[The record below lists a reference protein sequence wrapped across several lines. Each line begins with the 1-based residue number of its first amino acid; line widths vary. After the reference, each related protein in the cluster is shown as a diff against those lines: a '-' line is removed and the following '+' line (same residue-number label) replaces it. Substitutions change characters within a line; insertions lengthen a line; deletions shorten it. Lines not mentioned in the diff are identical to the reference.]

1 MKSAAYWEKRAIA
14 VMDAG
19 MEEAGKAIACLNRA
33 YRAAAKSIE
42 GEISALFSRY
52 ATKQGLSYADALR
65 DLTGKE
71 YREWRMTLEEYVD
84 RINETG
90 DEALL
95 RELDALSA
103 RSRIT
108 RYQEVLTEIKVQA
121 AELAQKQQEAMDAL
135 LSGAYENGY
144 YRTAFDV
151 QKGLGFGKT
160 LSALPMRAA
169 AEAAAYPWSGAS
181 FSDRIWRNK
190 DRLVQALGDVLTEG
204 LIRGDGVR
212 ELTAKLSAKVE
223 SSRKDAER
231 LMRTET
237 ARVVESAGLRAYG
250 DCEIDEY
257 EILVTLDNRTC
268 PVCGKVDGKRY
279 KTEEA
284 RTGLNLPPLHPNCR
298 CTTVPVFEG
307 LDETASLRAARDE
320 EGGYRLVPGDMTFEQ
335 WRQQLIMT
343 LPKTTPANNMALP
356 IQMGFRDDLGKM
368 RFIPKETEITD
379 VHIIAGKGTST
390 PFRDAEAKAKV
401 YGGSV
406 MDWQKK
412 VGKIES
418 DRYIFDIHWTENSG
432 TVHEFKIKN
441 KSEKKK

>member
-1 MKSAAYWEKRAIA
+1 MKSAAYWKKRATA

-19 MEEAGKAIACLNRA
+19 LEEAEKAIARLNRA
-33 YRAAAKSIE
+33 YHAAAKSIE
-42 GEISALFSRY
+42 GEISALFNRY

-84 RINETG
+84 RINATN
-90 DEALL
+90 DADLL

-135 LSGAYENGY
+135 LSGAYENSY
-144 YRTAFDV
+144 YQTAFDV

-160 LSALPMRAA
+160 LSSLPMRAA

-212 ELTAKLSAKVE
+212 DLTAKLSAKVE

-237 ARVVESAGLRAYG
+237 ARVVESSGLRAYE
-250 DCEIDEY
+250 DCEIGEY
-257 EILVTLDNRTC
+257 EILVTLDGRTC
-268 PVCGKVDGKRY
+268 PVCGRMNGSRY
-279 KTEEA
+279 KTDEA

-298 CTTVPVFEG
+298 CTTVPVFDG
-307 LDETASLRAARDE
+307 LDETASLRAARNE
-320 EGGYRLVPGDMTFEQ
+320 EGGYRLVRGDMTFDEWKSGLHIEDNSDSLNIQLFASRPDYKKQRESSLKKSLRSLTAQVQAHEEKIAHPESFVEDWARKDPRYQEGLLRHWSKERDNFKEQ
-335 WRQQLIMT
+335 ISQIEME
-343 LPKTTPANNMALP
+343 
-356 IQMGFRDDLGKM
+356 IQER
-368 RFIPKETEITD
+368 RRS
-379 VHIIAGKGTST
+379 KG
-390 PFRDAEAKAKV
+390 E
-401 YGGSV
+401 
-406 MDWQKK
+406 
-412 VGKIES
+412 
-418 DRYIFDIHWTENSG
+418 
-432 TVHEFKIKN
+432 
-441 KSEKKK
+441 

>member
-1 MKSAAYWEKRAIA
+1 MKSAAYWEKRAAA

-19 MEEAGKAIACLNRA
+19 MEEAGKAIARLNRA

-84 RINETG
+84 RINATN
-90 DEALL
+90 DADLL

-151 QKGLGFGKT
+151 QKGRGFGKT

-237 ARVVESAGLRAYG
+237 ARVVESAGLRAYE

-257 EILVTLDNRTC
+257 EILVTLDGRTC
-268 PVCGKVDGKRY
+268 PVCGRMDGSRY

-298 CTTVPVFEG
+298 CTTVPVFDG

-320 EGGYRLVPGDMTFEQ
+320 EGGYRLVPGDMTFEEWKAQ
-335 WRQQLIMT
+335 
-343 LPKTTPANNMALP
+343 
-356 IQMGFRDDLGKM
+356 
-368 RFIPKETEITD
+368 ITGSFYD
-379 VHIIAGKGTST
+379 PYPGEKGMSVLS
-390 PFRDAEAKAKV
+390 FERLLVYDKKAK
-401 YGGSV
+401 
-406 MDWQKK
+406 
-412 VGKIES
+412 
-418 DRYIFDIHWTENSG
+418 
-432 TVHEFKIKN
+432 
-441 KSEKKK
+441 